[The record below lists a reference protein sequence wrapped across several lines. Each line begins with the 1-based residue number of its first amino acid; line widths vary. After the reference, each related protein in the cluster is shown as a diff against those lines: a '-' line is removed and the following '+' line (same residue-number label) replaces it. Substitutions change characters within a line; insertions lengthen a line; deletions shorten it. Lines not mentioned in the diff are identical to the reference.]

1 MPSMTARADLRR
13 AFKRTRQAMPARDRA
28 QANTAICRQL
38 IALPALANAATVAA
52 FMATP
57 DEVDLED
64 WIIARWQQSAGIV
77 LPRVGEDGHMD
88 FLPYTKQT
96 RLTDN
101 QFGIAEPA
109 SGDVVAP
116 ENISALLVPL
126 VAFDDL
132 GTRLGMGGGFY
143 DRYLARVRA
152 DTPVLGVAFACQ
164 HSDVPLPKDSWDV
177 PLHAVVTESGMLEF
191 GANPA

>member
-1 MPSMTARADLRR
+1 MPSMTSRADLRR
-13 AFKRTRQAMPARDRA
+13 AFKRTRQAMSARERA
-28 QANTAICRQL
+28 HANAVICNQL
-38 IALPALANAATVAA
+38 TALPVLADADTAAA

-57 DEVDLED
+57 DEVNLES
-64 WIIARWQQSAGIV
+64 WITERWQHHAGVV
-77 LPRVGEDGHMD
+77 LPKISTAGQMD
-88 FLPYTKQT
+88 FLPYEAGTP
-96 RLTDN
+96 LADN

-109 SGDVVAP
+109 TGQLVAP
-116 ENISALLVPL
+116 ENIQVMLVPL

-152 DTPVLGVAFACQ
+152 DTLVIGVAFACQ

-177 PLHAVVTESGMLEF
+177 PMHAVVTENGMLEF
-191 GANPA
+191 GANPV